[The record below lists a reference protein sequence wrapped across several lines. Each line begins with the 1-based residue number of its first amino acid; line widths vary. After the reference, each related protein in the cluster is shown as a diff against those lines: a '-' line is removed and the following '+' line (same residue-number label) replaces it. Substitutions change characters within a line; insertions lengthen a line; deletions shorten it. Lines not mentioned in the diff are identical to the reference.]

1 MYNKINKVFIALLVG
16 VFLIGA
22 FSGYVQRRHKRQQNF
37 LNSRTIVYDY
47 DINQDGK
54 LDLSDWSAFGT
65 RLQEQPEYDEKS
77 R

>member
-22 FSGYVQRRHKRQQNF
+22 FLGYRG
-37 LNSRTIVYDY
+37 SRTIVYDY

-65 RLQEQPEYDEKS
+65 RLQAQPEYDEKS